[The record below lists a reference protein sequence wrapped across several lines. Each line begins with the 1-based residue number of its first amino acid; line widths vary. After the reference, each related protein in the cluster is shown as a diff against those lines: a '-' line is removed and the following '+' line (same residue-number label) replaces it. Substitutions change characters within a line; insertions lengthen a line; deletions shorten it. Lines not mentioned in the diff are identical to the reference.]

1 MINLICDGQMTLGE
15 FLAARTR
22 LGHFKIKKTI
32 AGGEVKVNG
41 GRVRSD
47 VLLAAGDAVT
57 VYAKEPPPP
66 YEIVYRDDNV
76 LFVSKPRGME
86 VEGERS
92 LESQLMKDGKK
103 ARAVNRLDR
112 NTSGLMLFA
121 KSRAAEEAAKRAFA
135 RHKIEK
141 HYYALVAGDIASGG
155 TAVTYMGKDAAAA
168 YVRVSDTP
176 KDGYVRAVTEYEP
189 VERTADGGRTLVRV
203 KLVTG
208 RTHQIRAF
216 FAHIGHPL
224 IGDGK
229 YGDGRGGQRLVAYR
243 LGIGS
248 SAGLKSAD
256 GRTFELPYAEC
267 RRRLGLE

>member
-1 MINLICDGQMTLGE
+1 MKFRLTAKEPGTL
-15 FLAARTR
+15 LALLKTLEVPADR
-22 LGHFKIKKTI
+22 LRRQLKLR
-32 AGGEVKVNG
+32 EVKLNG
-41 GRVRSD
+41 ARISADCPVRPGD
-47 VLLAAGDAVT
+47 TVEIFVPEAFVRAAAVT
-57 VYAKEPPPP
+57 VVFEADGL
-66 YEIVYRDDNV
+66 IVAD
-76 LFVSKPRGME
+76 KPAGLDTFRAAE
-86 VEGERS
+86 
-92 LESQLMKDGKK
+92 QLG
-103 ARAVNRLDR
+103 AYPAHRLDR

-189 VERTADGGRTLVRV
+189 VERTADGGRTLVQV